1 MKKAIAALYITAAMA
16 AGSAQ
21 AGPIDLTSFSLSGTG
36 GIGANYAVMS
46 GTSSITGVVSN
57 MTSFDWNFTAKD
69 YLPFN
74 DYSYF
79 ITTSFGTVYLASV
92 SAVGD
97 YGTTGWRTYNVGAPY
112 SGVLT
117 FGIKDALDQNLA
129 SQLEVRN
136 VMAAVPEPEA
146 ITMML
151 AGLALVGG
159 MARRRARSA
168 A

>member
-1 MKKAIAALYITAAMA
+1 MKKAIATLFITAAMA

-21 AGPIDLTSFSLSGTG
+21 AGPVDLNSFTLSGNG
-36 GIGANYAVMS
+36 SIAANYAVVT

-57 MTSFDWNFTAKD
+57 LTSFDWNFTAKD
-69 YLPFN
+69 YLPYN

-79 ITTSFGTVYLASV
+79 ITTSAGTVYLASV

-97 YGTTGWRTYNVGAPY
+97 FGTTGWRTYNVGAPY
-112 SGVLT
+112 SGILT
-117 FGIKDALDQNLA
+117 FGIKDSMDHALA

-159 MARRRARSA
+159 IARRRARSA